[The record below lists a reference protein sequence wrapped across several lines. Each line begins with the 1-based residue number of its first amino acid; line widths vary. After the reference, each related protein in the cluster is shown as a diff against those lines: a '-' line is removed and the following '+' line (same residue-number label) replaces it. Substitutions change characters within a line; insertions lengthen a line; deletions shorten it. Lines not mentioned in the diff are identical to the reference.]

1 MFTGIVK
8 QISEVAMVQRRA
20 ESLRIGIRLD
30 ALAAEVEPGDSVLI
44 DGVCLTA
51 TGFSDDVVFF
61 DIATETAGLTTLKD
75 LSVGRYVNVE
85 PAMRSSDRFGG
96 HFVSGHVDGTG
107 EVVSAGETS
116 GEVRMRLRAGPGLI
130 AQMIPKG
137 SVAVNGISL
146 TIADLG
152 DEVLEISLIPHTMR
166 STTLK
171 FLSPGDMVNIECDMI
186 GKWVIKLMGARSGE
200 GRPDDRDDAIMEK
213 LERMFQ
219 GEP

>member
-20 ESLRIGIRLD
+20 ESLRIGIDLD

-51 TGFSDDVVFF
+51 TVFSDDVVFL
-61 DIATETAGLTTLKD
+61 DVATETAGLTTLKD
-75 LSVGRYVNVE
+75 LSVGRRVNVE
-85 PAMRSSDRFGG
+85 PAMRPSDRFGG

-107 EVVSAGETS
+107 EVVSAEETS
-116 GEVRMRLRAGPGLI
+116 GEVRMRLRTGSALI

-146 TIADLG
+146 TIADLS
-152 DEVLEISLIPHTMR
+152 DEELELSLIPHTMR
-166 STTLK
+166 STTLDS
-171 FLSPGDMVNIECDMI
+171 LSAGDMVNIECYMI
-186 GKWVIKLMGARSGE
+186 GKWIIRLMGACSGE

-219 GEP
+219 EEP